1 MQAGLTACV
10 PSTSHGWSGGASIPG
25 PSIPIHR
32 ALSRRIPRQYRE
44 SLAEKAHIL
53 SLNPNRVRPWVRM
66 FAAQADAGD
75 PTGTGHGSAL
85 GQPTLNVFVAEVWQ
99 KSPAGVKL

>member
-53 SLNPNRVRPWVRM
+53 SLNPSFTGRPFIEGDVVEGGS
-66 FAAQADAGD
+66 ADAAAVAVLY
-75 PTGTGHGSAL
+75 GTAFH
-85 GQPTLNVFVAEVWQ
+85 
-99 KSPAGVKL
+99 